1 MAGDGPPCVPVYD
14 LISPCYLQLSLA
26 RRVRDVVQTLTC
38 QDEII
43 VLTKAIIIVK
53 AYCSRSRI
61 VEIFIFIFILYP
73 SSMTI
78 YEAV

>member
-1 MAGDGPPCVPVYD
+1 M
-14 LISPCYLQLSLA
+14 
-26 RRVRDVVQTLTC
+26 VQTLTC
-38 QDEII
+38 RDEVI

-61 VEIFIFIFILYP
+61 VQIFISIFILYT

-78 YEAV
+78 YGTVRETIDEVYKQ